1 MQEFEHLSIREAA
14 IKVGLS
20 KSTAA
25 RKIKEWIEMTN
36 GSDQGGVPDTIGPKE
51 HKSRRLILKDMH
63 TVFVFEMLANKPILI
78 VEAVTDQRCENFN
91 ELQMTSRSIA
101 TYSDETV
108 VQRYD
113 TAGFN
118 RNMYRSYGWGEVGPP
133 CKIKVETRGPNVSIL
148 GAISKD
154 SFIILSRKEN
164 ITTAAAGKRQRT
176 DDAPSVKRKGTTSN
190 DFLEFI
196 EQVLTTINAVG
207 INYK

>member
-101 TYSDETV
+101 TC
-108 VQRYD
+108 
-113 TAGFN
+113 
-118 RNMYRSYGWGEVGPP
+118 M
-133 CKIKVETRGPNVSIL
+133 KKKKV
-148 GAISKD
+148 
-154 SFIILSRKEN
+154 
-164 ITTAAAGKRQRT
+164 
-176 DDAPSVKRKGTTSN
+176 PSH
-190 DFLEFI
+190 L
-196 EQVLTTINAVG
+196 
-207 INYK
+207 